1 MNWGLSILVALLSGT
16 AGLFA
21 SGWVTSL
28 HAGWH
33 QLPNREGAVGY
44 LIVFMALLGGVAA
57 FVAGLVIARMV
68 AAGSD
73 PGFFKAAGSALGLVA
88 GLAGLVLVVSR
99 LTADIPP
106 TIEGR
111 PLVLEIE
118 LRLPV
123 GAVPPREREGSPR
136 FELGSVVGGTRRDS
150 VYGTLHLDRA
160 REEGG
165 RWILPASAELFTSR
179 GQRSIEAHL
188 GDECLGRFLVP
199 LPAHPG
205 KEHEAWS
212 DWMPHPRPGDPP
224 WPDTEPSFRHRVR
237 ISGNS

>member
-1 MNWGLSILVALLSGT
+1 MASIAQPRRVGRLPHRLHGPARRGGGLRCRSRHRPHGR
-16 AGLFA
+16 GGKRPRLF
-21 SGWVTSL
+21 
-28 HAGWH
+28 
-33 QLPNREGAVGY
+33 Q
-44 LIVFMALLGGVAA
+44 GGG
-57 FVAGLVIARMV
+57 FRARPRRRPR
-68 AAGSD
+68 GPRPRRQSSHR
-73 PGFFKAAGSALGLVA
+73 GHS
-88 GLAGLVLVVSR
+88 
-99 LTADIPP
+99 P

-188 GDECLGRFLVP
+188 GEECLGRFLVP

-205 KEHEAWS
+205 KEHETWS

-237 ISGNS
+237 ITGNLTNPPRDVLSRRSLPRKHGDEPRAVA